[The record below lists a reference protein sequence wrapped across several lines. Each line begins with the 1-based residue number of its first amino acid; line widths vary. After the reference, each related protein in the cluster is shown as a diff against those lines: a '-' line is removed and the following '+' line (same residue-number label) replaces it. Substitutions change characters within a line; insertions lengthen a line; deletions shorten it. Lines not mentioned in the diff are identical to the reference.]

1 MFDNLDMK
9 IAIKFKLLTDITMA
23 RFLSSEGSDNNR
35 KEIQHISWNS
45 EQTHKQTSSSS
56 MK

>member
-45 EQTHKQTSSSS
+45 EQTHKQASSSS